1 MVMDYPSNNPFCVTN
16 MTLSHIEITEKNTQ
30 MYVLK
35 RLTYIFFI
43 HGWCHFARKHIEKY
57 VE

>member
-1 MVMDYPSNNPFCVTN
+1 MDYPSNNLFCVTN

-30 MYVLK
+30 MYVLI